1 MKSQASFISKF
12 LQLEF
17 PKAISIAITAPT
29 VGGNQQMF
37 ATGIMGLSQLLP
49 PATNRFNCKLCGIV
63 VNPNVHPPLVLG
75 EVIDAIGGN
84 VLDRLHEYN

>member
-1 MKSQASFISKF
+1 MLNLIPFASAWWKMTNMKSQASFISKF

-37 ATGIMGLSQLLP
+37 ATGLCLNNLDKPFLPSLL
-49 PATNRFNCKLCGIV
+49 CV
-63 VNPNVHPPLVLG
+63 
-75 EVIDAIGGN
+75 ES
-84 VLDRLHEYN
+84 